1 MRNNSNNPES
11 IGHGVKGIITNYSQ
25 PCYGCIYK
33 TLRVTKVYEYTWN
46 TLVDYGRPDSQKAN
60 RSFMGFLRRLI
71 KVLFMSSMLLGVGV
85 SWLLIEAIWLSIRR
99 THASFHGHFLLRVL
113 GVPKLGFFPSVVSL
127 LLLFLHFFPSFCNN
141 WYVNS
146 IPKQN
151 TFKVPIVSVCWK
163 TTYCHGSLSLPLG
176 QRLVSSI

>member
-1 MRNNSNNPES
+1 MNMRNNSNNPET

-46 TLVDYGRPDSQKAN
+46 TLVDYGRLDSQKAN
-60 RSFMGFLRRLI
+60 RSFMGLLRRLI
-71 KVLFMSSMLLGVGV
+71 KVPFMSSMLLGVGV

-113 GVPKLGFFPSVVSL
+113 GVPKLGFSPSVVSL
-127 LLLFLHFFPSFCNN
+127 LLLFLHFFSFLLQQL
-141 WYVNS
+141 VRQFD
-146 IPKQN
+146 PKTKHFQSSYRYRMLEDR
-151 TFKVPIVSVCWK
+151 I
-163 TTYCHGSLSLPLG
+163 LS
-176 QRLVSSI
+176 